1 MCTITSKVYKNLIQK
16 TRNIF
21 RLSESEIRCTDYN
34 LVIKNPTY
42 PICDIIL
49 VPGRVYNVEYVLNY
63 WNSVIP
69 AEYNAVFILKHTG
82 ANISMSCFVTLE
94 KDLVDKPLPN
104 EISSPINF
112 LNINDLV
119 VLTLPAIERLKPS
132 KGALLTKC
140 SVQRSYNHHN
150 VFVAEFIVYGP
161 TSESTFNELMHDI
174 SGKLQRLS
182 PLNNAVLSKSYRTAV
197 SGSSALVSRHWHRKK
212 HEIVKPTIYC
222 TDHKIAQRDEPISTT
237 TGGGILNHNSHTLS
251 SSSVGSTTAVVAA
264 SQEPKYDTAIIY
276 QYARYIFM
284 AFLWILLVIAT
295 RLVYKMF

>member
-16 TRNIF
+16 TRSIF

-69 AEYNAVFILKHTG
+69 TEYNAVFILKHTG

-94 KDLVDKPLPN
+94 KDLADKPLAN

-197 SGSSALVSRHWHRKK
+197 GGGSSAFVSRHWHRKK

-222 TDHKIAQRDEPISTT
+222 TDHKIAQRDEPISSSSSG
-237 TGGGILNHNSHTLS
+237 GGGIGNNTPT
-251 SSSVGSTTAVVAA
+251 SSSVGSTTAAVT
-264 SQEPKYDTAIIY
+264 SQEPKYDTTIIY
-276 QYARYIFM
+276 QYARYIFL
-284 AFLWILLVIAT
+284 AFLWILIVIAT
-295 RLVYKMF
+295 RLIYRMF